1 VKNAMANHAGKR
13 LPLPAA
19 ALLIASCLLAGCAQP
34 TPQFDATFG
43 DTVRTAV
50 AQQTLNPDASRNN
63 DPVSGI
69 DGKAAHDAMNRYQK
83 SFTKEDKKSSGV
95 TINIGGGM

>member
-1 VKNAMANHAGKR
+1 M
-13 LPLPAA
+13 PLPVAV
-19 ALLIASCLLAGCAQP
+19 LFIAPCLLAGCAQP

-43 DTVRTAV
+43 DSVRTAV

-69 DGKAAHDAMNRYQK
+69 DGRAAQEAMNRYQK
-83 SFTKEDKKSSGV
+83 SFAEKEPPRSDV
-95 TINIGGGM
+95 TINISGGR